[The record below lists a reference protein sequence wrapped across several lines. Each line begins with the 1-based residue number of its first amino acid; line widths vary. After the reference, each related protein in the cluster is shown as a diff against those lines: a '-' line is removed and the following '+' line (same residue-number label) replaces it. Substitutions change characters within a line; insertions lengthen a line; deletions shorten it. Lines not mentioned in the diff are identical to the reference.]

1 MDNPVEKPE
10 NRHALYQHFKQG
22 RMPTE
27 ESFRRLIDSSVNKLD
42 DKFSHDA
49 VQGLQLGA
57 TTAGADPKQSQRLLS
72 FYRGGQQLLK
82 GATSWFVGLLGAVPG
97 AQDQGLGLAF
107 AEPQERPEADPD
119 NEDDRT
125 PPPPVR
131 LYLAPGGRVGI
142 GTTNPSARL
151 SVDGF
156 VSSVGRT
163 GTFQNEPGQPGQ
175 PDPEAAD
182 AARYTGALVVPANGE
197 WHPIIQGLRGLWSFE
212 ITAAAYGPPTSGNYA
227 LAHGVALGVHGQQQ
241 PINLQE
247 ARYGSW
253 RQRIELRWF
262 IEAPGTREQPAPLYG
277 LKMRTRK
284 NFGRKA
290 RIFYHITCLFQDV
303 RALAGE

>member
-1 MDNPVEKPE
+1 MDNSVEKPE
-10 NRHALYQHFKQG
+10 PRNALHQYFKQG

-27 ESFRRLIDSSVNKLD
+27 QSFRRLIDSSVNKLD
-42 DKFSHDA
+42 DGFSRHP
-49 VQGLQLGA
+49 VQGLQVGA
-57 TTAGADPKQSQRLLS
+57 AGAGAGADRKQGQRLLS
-72 FYRGGQQLLK
+72 FYRDWEKLRSGTT
-82 GATSWFVGLLGAVPG
+82 AWFVGLLGAEPSAEQAGV
-97 AQDQGLGLAF
+97 GLAF
-107 AEPQERPEADPD
+107 AEPQEQKEADPD

-156 VSSVGRT
+156 VGSVGRT

-175 PDPEAAD
+175 PGPEALD
-182 AARYTGALVVPANGE
+182 PARYTGALLVPANGE

-212 ITAAAYGPPTSGNYA
+212 IMAAAYGPPQSGNYA
-227 LAHGVALGVHGQQQ
+227 MAHGVALGVHGRQQ

-247 ARYGSW
+247 ARYGGW
-253 RQRIELRWF
+253 RQRIELRWY
-262 IEAPGTREQPAPLYG
+262 IETPGTREQPAPLYG

-284 NFGRKA
+284 NFGPQA
-290 RIFYHITCLFQDV
+290 SIFYHITCLFKDV
-303 RALAGE
+303 RP